1 MEVFSKKYLMRKTEI
16 KVEGDDDSIAE
27 KKLLVR
33 FLFETGIRASEL
45 YQIIEINKKTIKIL
59 GKGNKIREVFHN

>member
-1 MEVFSKKYLMRKTEI
+1 MEVFTKKYLMKKTEV
-16 KVEGDDDSIAE
+16 KEEENGSLTE
-27 KKLLVR
+27 KKLLIR

-45 YQIIEINKKTIKIL
+45 YQIIEINKKTIRIL

>member
-1 MEVFSKKYLMRKTEI
+1 MDVFTKKYLMRKTEV
-16 KVEGDDDSIAE
+16 KEKENSSLTE
-27 KKLLVR
+27 KKLLIR